1 VNVFIDES
9 GRFIPGDT
17 WSVVCALALP
27 HQTTGRARREVA
39 YLSRA
44 WEKKDGEIKGAL
56 VTPDQL
62 KALVDCLF
70 RLDAI
75 LHCVACDVS
84 KHDSGQIGDHKNDQ
98 ADRITRNLKGDFYP
112 QLIEQVWALRR
123 EVERMPEQLYVQ
135 SVLMRE
141 LVCIASEELCHYF
154 AQRKP
159 KELGDFRW
167 FIDAKDPTKETAQEK
182 WWKDVLGPLIESRS
196 KRKPLAMV
204 DSPEFDYRFL
214 EKSYNLKIPLRTD
227 SDDPEH
233 EGTDIKKM
241 FTEATSFIDSR
252 SDILIQAVDV
262 LTSYTRRS
270 LRASSADDEVL
281 RQIGRLQIYR
291 KRGDTLQSINLL
303 TLGPVS
309 EETAIEGNEIAHRV
323 HTMTESARN
332 LWVPKG
338 KPAERNKPNRF
349 RT

>member
-1 VNVFIDES
+1 MNVFIDES

-27 HQTTGRARREVA
+27 NQTTGPARREIT

-70 RLDAI
+70 RHDAI

-84 KHDSGQIGDHKNDQ
+84 KHDNGQISDHKSGQ
-98 ADRITRNLKGDFYP
+98 AERITRHLEDDFYP
-112 QLIEQVWALRR
+112 QLIEQVWALSR

-159 KELGDFRW
+159 RELGDFRW

-196 KRKPLAMV
+196 RRKPFIMV
-204 DSPEFDYRFL
+204 DSPEFDYRFHK
-214 EKSYNLKIPLRTD
+214 KSYNLKKSLRTG
-227 SDDPEH
+227 SDDADRNV

-241 FTEATSFIDSR
+241 FTEATSFVDSR
-252 SDILIQAVDV
+252 SDILMQAVDV

-270 LRASSADDEVL
+270 LRAPSVDDEVL

-309 EETAIEGNEIAHRV
+309 QETAIEGNEIAHRV

-332 LWVPKG
+332 LWVREK
-338 KPAERNKPNRF
+338 KTRKKKRA
-349 RT
+349 

>member
-1 VNVFIDES
+1 VNIFIDES

-17 WSVVCALALP
+17 WSIVCALALP
-27 HQTTGRARREVA
+27 HQSTGRARREIT
-39 YLSRA
+39 YLSRG

-56 VTPDQL
+56 VTPGQL
-62 KALVDCLF
+62 KDLVDCLF
-70 RLDAI
+70 RHDAI

-84 KHDSGQIGDHKNDQ
+84 KHDSSQVSDHKSSQ
-98 ADRITRNLKGDFYP
+98 AERITKNLGDDFYP
-112 QLIEQVWALRR
+112 QLIEQVWALRL

-159 KELGDFRW
+159 RELGDFRW

-196 KRKPLAMV
+196 RRKPFIMV
-204 DSPEFDYRFL
+204 DSPAFDYRFHQ
-214 EKSYNLKIPLRTD
+214 KSYNLKIPTRTG
-227 SDDPEH
+227 SDDAEH
-233 EGTDIKKM
+233 GVEGTDIKKM
-241 FTEATSFIDSR
+241 FTEATLFVDSR
-252 SDILIQAVDV
+252 SDILMQGVDV
-262 LTSYTRRS
+262 LASYARRS
-270 LRASSADDEVL
+270 LRAASVDDETL
-281 RQIGRLQIYR
+281 RQIGRLQIHR

-309 EETAIEGNEIAHRV
+309 QETAIDGNELAHRV

-332 LWVPKG
+332 LWLPKG
-338 KPAERNKPNRF
+338 KTKSKKQD
-349 RT
+349 